1 MLGGYAQ
8 LGVINRQLQS
18 GGQMKKIP
26 IILANLAF
34 LWIAGNCLAG
44 EAPHQIGVFALS
56 QNISEVKDY
65 VIMETALP
73 IRHMETI
80 EEVEIK
86 SLEGIKSGLI
96 GYATCKAPGN
106 IVRIKLK
113 YKDPGKKFYEQLL
126 KRISKKFGEPDEY
139 RGDPFHIVL
148 SWKWSFVD
156 KKKERITL
164 TLQHNSMDT
173 EEKLGNSIKLTNRS
187 LIEEDLKC
195 SKEKALDHRQKLRYR
210 DWKVMTPGLSGW
222 DLYVPQ

>member
-1 MLGGYAQ
+1 
-8 LGVINRQLQS
+8 
-18 GGQMKKIP
+18 MKKK
-26 IILANLAF
+26 LFFLTNLAF
-34 LWIAGNCLAG
+34 LWIVGICLAG
-44 EAPHQIGVFALS
+44 EAPHQIGVFALN
-56 QNISEVKDY
+56 QNISELKDY

-73 IRHMETI
+73 IRHMENI

-86 SLEGIKSGLI
+86 PIKGIKSGLI
-96 GYATCKAPGN
+96 AYVTCSAPGH

-113 YKDPGKKFYEQLL
+113 YEDSSKKFYETLL
-126 KRISKKFGEPDEY
+126 KRIKKKFGKPDEY

-148 SWKWSFVD
+148 SWKWSFID
-156 KKKERITL
+156 KKNNRITM

-173 EEKLGNSIKLTNRS
+173 EEKMGNSIKLTNRN

-195 SKEKALDHRQKLRYR
+195 YKVKALDQRQKLRHR